1 MYCCS
6 NFEGMSKISL
16 IIHREYMARVRKRT
30 FILTTILTPLLMLSL
45 MVGLVLVMRMDS
57 DQTAQ
62 IVVIDNSK
70 KVGPALESNASVVFT
85 LTQDSTH
92 TQAINE
98 PKYSDAYG
106 FLVIGEDIISNP
118 SNLNL
123 YTRKSST
130 LRLEQ
135 EVTDQISSIV
145 ERERI
150 AAYNIAELDSI
161 IRVVEAHATIK
172 SYQIDEMD
180 NISQSSSSASMAIA
194 YMGGFIIYM
203 FVFMYGAMVM
213 QGVIEEKSNRVIEVI
228 VSSVK
233 PFELMMGKILGIA
246 LVALTQVAIWVGVV
260 LVLGAAQHY
269 MFADMVSQI
278 ASPDADM
285 AKIASMQGI
294 NADALGAIQ
303 QFMDP
308 GYLLAIFVGFLVFFV
323 GGYLL
328 YAAMFAAIGSAV
340 DNVQDTQQLQIPVT
354 VPLILALMVMMNV
367 MGDPHSSLAFWF
379 SIIPF
384 TSPIIMVARL
394 PYGVPLWE
402 LALAAFLLYATFVG
416 MTYFAG
422 KIYRTGIFMYGKKPS
437 LKEVIKWSKFK

>member
-1 MYCCS
+1 M
-6 NFEGMSKISL
+6 NKISL

-30 FILTTILTPLLMLSL
+30 FILTTILTPLLMISL
-45 MVGLVLVMRMDS
+45 MVALVFLMRMDS
-57 DQTAQ
+57 DDMVQ
-62 IVVIDNSK
+62 IVVLDQSGV
-70 KVGPALESNASVVFT
+70 VGSELESNASVRFT
-85 LTQDSTH
+85 ITDDTTH
-92 TQAINE
+92 TQAINDE
-98 PKYSDAYG
+98 QYSKADG
-106 FLVIGEDIISNP
+106 FLVVGADVVEDPTNIS
-118 SNLNL
+118 LF
-123 YTRKSST
+123 TRKSST

-135 EVTDQISSIV
+135 EVTDQIGSIV

-150 AAYNIAELDSI
+150 AAYKIAELDSI
-161 IRVVEAHATIK
+161 IRVVKTQAAVT
-172 SYQIDEMD
+172 SYQIDELD

-194 YMGGFIIYM
+194 YLGGFIIYM

-246 LVALTQVAIWVGVV
+246 LVALTQVGIW
-260 LVLGAAQHY
+260 LVLIIALGAAAQHY
-269 MFADMVSQI
+269 MFADM
-278 ASPDADM
+278 M
-285 AKIASMQGI
+285 AQLSSSDVNVAELAAMQGI
-294 NADALGAIQ
+294 DAEALGAVK
-303 QFMDP
+303 QFVDP
-308 GYLLAIFVGFLVFFV
+308 GYLLGIFGGFMIFFV

-354 VPLILALMVMMNV
+354 VPLILALVVMMNV
-367 MGDPHSSLAFWF
+367 MGDPHSGLAFWF

-394 PYGVPLWE
+394 PYGVPMWE
-402 LALAAFLLYATFVG
+402 LALSAGLLYATFLG

-422 KIYRTGIFMYGKKPS
+422 RIYRTGIFMYGKKPS
-437 LKEVIKWSKFK
+437 LREVMKWSKFK

>member
-1 MYCCS
+1 
-6 NFEGMSKISL
+6 
-16 IIHREYMARVRKRT
+16 
-30 FILTTILTPLLMLSL
+30 MLSL
-45 MVGLVLVMRMDS
+45 MVALVLVMRMDS
-57 DQTAQ
+57 DETAE
-62 IVVIDNSK
+62 IVVIDHSGV
-70 KVGPALESNASVVFT
+70 VGPALESNASVKFV
-85 LTQDSTH
+85 LTDDSTH
-92 TQAINE
+92 TQAINNVQ
-98 PKYSDAYG
+98 YGDAYG
-106 FLVIGEDIISNP
+106 FLVVSKNVVDDP
-118 SNLNL
+118 TNLSL
-123 YTRKSST
+123 FTRKSST

-135 EVTDQISSIV
+135 EVTNQVASIV

-161 IRVVEAHATIK
+161 IRVVAARATVT
-172 SYQIDEMD
+172 SYLIDELD

-246 LVALTQVAIWVGVV
+246 LVALTQVAIWVV
-260 LVLGAAQHY
+260 LIVALGAAAQHY
-269 MFADMVSQI
+269 MFADMMAQLS
-278 ASPDADM
+278 SSDANV
-285 AKIASMQGI
+285 AELAAMQGI
-294 NADALGAIQ
+294 DAEALGAIK
-303 QFMDP
+303 QFVDP
-308 GYLLAIFVGFLVFFV
+308 GYLLGIFVGFLIFFV

-367 MGDPHSSLAFWF
+367 MGDPHSGLAFWF

-402 LALAAFLLYATFVG
+402 LALSAFLLYATFVG

-437 LKEVIKWSKFK
+437 IREVVKWSKFK